1 MADKPDSKPFDLEAN
16 QDEIALFELREEV
29 RKILPP
35 VSEIAQLAA
44 LISHGHPI
52 GLQTW
57 ETYAGHAIY
66 LWEVSFQK
74 REDWIAKQ
82 AHMKLLRAKAEKAEA
97 EAKFPKPKKF
107 PVFVDEFL
115 LLTLPEKRPEDRMK
129 LFRDLIRLNIRVGKQ
144 YSGQGGSV
152 IPFERIPETTD
163 SELTQTIDRLRQRGY
178 DEDGFKFAFQSL
190 RQFADFQAKKNR
202 QKRSKAGADAKWK
215 KQPPEK

>member
-82 AHMKLLRAKAEKAEA
+82 AHMKLLRRKAEA
-97 EAKFPKPKKF
+97 KEAEEKFPMPKKY
-107 PVFVDEFL
+107 PVGLDDFL
-115 LLTLPEKRPEDRMK
+115 KFALPKKRPENRMK
-129 LFRDLIRLNIRVGKQ
+129 LYRESIRVSIRHSRCFQ
-144 YSGQGGSV
+144 PSGNV
-152 IPFERIPETTD
+152 IPFESIPIPTD
-163 SELTQTIDRLRQRGY
+163 DEVAATIAHHRATGF
-178 DEDGFKFAFQSL
+178 DEFQYRHCVGALQNFAAWDEKQNLKKRAQSG
-190 RQFADFQAKKNR
+190 A
-202 QKRSKAGADAKWK
+202 AGKWK
-215 KQPPEK
+215 ENPPKK